1 MNIEGLEVKK
11 NKKGTPTYWKD
22 DILVGKKCTKCGK
35 DKEMSEFNFRNKK
48 KRWYTNICKECG
60 RERDKKRFQDKHEQE
75 LERFRRYNKIRKRN
89 KRQKTETN
97 ISDRV
102 YFDNEKMLEVRING
116 KGGITYWKD
125 GVMVAKRCLKCNE
138 DKNISEF
145 SIRNKKKNSYSA
157 HCKKCV
163 AETSKIWRETNEEY
177 FNKINKEAHIKRK
190 TKNILKLTEMLE
202 QINPILKGLNL
213 KAFGRI
219 YKITNT
225 KTGRVYIGQS
235 TNNLNIRYNGEMIKT
250 WIKERQTYNKQKF
263 LEELIEEDFKLEEA
277 IAVGVCK
284 YHLDKLEAYYINKYD
299 SYNNGY
305 NNQEGNHI
313 TTDGIEE
320 FNQILSDHNLE
331 FKDGKLTQ
339 IKAPTQK

>member
-1 MNIEGLEVKK
+1 MNIEGLETRIKR
-11 NKKGTPTYWKD
+11 GTTIYWKD
-22 DILVGKKCTKCGK
+22 GVLVGRKCTKCGR
-35 DKEMSEFNFRNKK
+35 DKEISEFNFKDKK
-48 KRWYTNICKECG
+48 KGTYRSICKECEKEKNRKYFQNN
-60 RERDKKRFQDKHEQE
+60 RERVLKQRYGKA
-75 LERFRRYNKIRKRN
+75 RRHKNK
-89 KRQKTETN
+89 
-97 ISDRV
+97 RV

-202 QINPILKGLNL
+202 QINPILKELNL
-213 KAFGRI
+213 KAFGSI

-235 TNNLNIRYNGEMIKT
+235 TNSLNIRYNRNAIKS
-250 WIKERQTYNKQKF
+250 WIKERRTYNKQMF
-263 LEELIEEDFKLEEA
+263 LEELKEEDFTIE
-277 IAVGVCK
+277 IIDIGVCR
-284 YHLDKLEAYYINKYD
+284 YHINKLEAYYINLYD
-299 SYNNGY
+299 SYRNGY
-305 NNQEGNHI
+305 NNQEGNYAS
-313 TTDGIEE
+313 TDGIEE

-331 FKDGKLTQ
+331 FKDGKLIQ
-339 IKAPTQK
+339 IKAPTDR